1 MKNLFS
7 GAPWPAST
15 IAIIS
20 ILFTPIVGG
29 VLLGLNASRL
39 GYRRERWIPYLLSAM
54 AFVVFSAY
62 FALPDQRVAGGAL
75 FIPPFALLIALIT
88 PDNPSFLFLLGPLGV
103 LIYAIYAYHRRLLRK
118 AGVTRFDSPQT
129 AYLLALLLTIGIGA
143 LLVFVHVRLALLL
156 YG

>member
-29 VLLGLNASRL
+29 ILLGLNASRL
-39 GYRRERWIPYLLSAM
+39 GHRRERWVPYLLSALGFL
-54 AFVVFSAY
+54 AFSAY
-62 FALPDQRVAGGAL
+62 FALPDQRITGGVLYIPPLAL
-75 FIPPFALLIALIT
+75 FTALIT

-103 LIYAIYAYHRRLLRK
+103 LVYAIHAFHRRLWRT
-118 AGVTRFDSPQT
+118 ARITRFDYPQT
-129 AYLLALLLTIGIGA
+129 AYLFALLLTIGVGV
-143 LLVFVHVRLALLL
+143 LLVFVHIRLTGLL